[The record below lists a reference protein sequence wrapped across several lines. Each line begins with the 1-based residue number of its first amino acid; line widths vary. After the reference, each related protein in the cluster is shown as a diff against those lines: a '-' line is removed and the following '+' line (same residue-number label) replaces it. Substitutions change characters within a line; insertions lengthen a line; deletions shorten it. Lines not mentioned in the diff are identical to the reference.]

1 MKYIENNGQRLPPC
15 CRETDPSS
23 GQLDPGHHLQ
33 QLSGITDTTQ
43 SHHWSLTWSPTRH
56 RLITDS
62 PHDIGSSPI
71 HERLITGTREAN
83 HRYSTSSSLIY
94 HRSPTHRRLITDT
107 WQAKY
112 CYITESSPI
121 HTVHHRL
128 ITETPRTHLDYK
140 EKLQT
145 HHTDIT
151 ITSTWHT
158 HHRIPRAHHRHITDT
173 SQMQKR
179 RLT

>member
-1 MKYIENNGQRLPPC
+1 MKYIENNGQRLPLTVLEKPTPVQGNWTLAITSNNSQGSPIC
-15 CRETDPSS
+15 HR
-23 GQLDPGHHLQ
+23 H
-33 QLSGITDTTQ
+33 ITD
-43 SHHWSLTWSPTRH
+43 WSPTRH

-62 PHDIGSSPI
+62 SHDIGSSPI

-83 HRYSTSSSLIY
+83 HRYSTIGSLLIY